1 MNRRHEQFI
10 NEYLQCWNAT
20 QAYLKVYPK
29 SGYEAARRSA
39 SDLLTNPDI
48 AEEIKK
54 RIAENAMKADEVLA
68 RLAEQARGDISE
80 FVAVDGDNLKIELN
94 DETGQPKTKTR
105 LIKKVT
111 LHRSVRTIKDSTFE
125 DTTVTLEMYDAQAA
139 LQLIGRH
146 HKLFTDKAEIG
157 GEDGGP
163 IPIAV
168 AQPGLLKKL
177 LDDGQSSNS

>member
-29 SGYEAARRSA
+29 SSYEAARRSA

-48 AEEIKK
+48 AEEVK
-54 RIAENAMKADEVLA
+54 RRVAEHSMKADEVLA
-68 RLAEQARGDISE
+68 RLAEQARGDIAE
-80 FVAVDGDNLKIELN
+80 FVTTDGDSLKIEIQ
-94 DETGQPKTKTR
+94 DETGQPKAKTR

-111 LHRSVRTIKDSTFE
+111 LHRSVRTIKDATSE

-139 LQLIGRH
+139 LQLIGKH
-146 HKLFTDKAEIG
+146 HKLFIDKTEISG
-157 GEDGGP
+157 DDGGP

-177 LDDGQSSNS
+177 IDG